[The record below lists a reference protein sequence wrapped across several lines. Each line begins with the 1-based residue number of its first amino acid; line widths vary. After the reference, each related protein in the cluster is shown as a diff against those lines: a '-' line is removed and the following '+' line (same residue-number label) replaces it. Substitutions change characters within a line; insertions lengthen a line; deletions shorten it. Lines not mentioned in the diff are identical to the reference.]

1 MVVERTRMSRRD
13 STPSA
18 RTARIARRVAAVAG
32 AAGAAVGG
40 EAEAVGLTYVPTPGV
55 VTAQGIPGLSFTPP
69 TTVTSGTLRPP
80 ASAGGNAWDV
90 DGNGTVDFELVNFNG
105 LLAALNPLALFTAN
119 PNAMLVVDDSVHPLL
134 NLTGGANVGPAA
146 NLWYAGGQPMT
157 YNQGL
162 NQTYFTLN
170 NVGYFGFRFASSNSA
185 SEYYYGWASLT
196 IDALA
201 TGRGFKIGEAF
212 YQSTPNTGIN
222 VGAVPVPEP
231 SSMALL
237 ATGAAGV
244 TAWRARR
251 KKQPAA
257 E

>member
-1 MVVERTRMSRRD
+1 MVVAYDAKTGRRSEHGARD
-13 STPSA
+13 S
-18 RTARIARRVAAVAG
+18 RIARRLAAVAG
-32 AAGAAVGG
+32 SAGAAITG
-40 EAEAVGLTYVPTPGV
+40 EAVAAGITYVPTSGV
-55 VTAQGIPGLSFTPP
+55 VAAQNIPGFSFAPP
-69 TTVTSGTLRPP
+69 TIVTSGTLRPP

-105 LLAALNPLALFTAN
+105 VLAALNPLALFTAN

-201 TGRGFKIGEAF
+201 AGQGFKIGEAF

-237 ATGAAGV
+237 AAGAAGV
-244 TAWRARR
+244 TAWRVRR